1 MLNIGGALV
10 VQNEGLA
17 VVTDLQTHQVLLV
30 RARFGSIRVTV
41 EDHIF
46 VTCEEL
52 LFSFLCVDHGW
63 SEIGLV
69 GVKATW
75 VVVHMERANL
85 EVKALEVCF
94 ATTFVLDPIQP
105 DL

>member
-17 VVTDLQTHQVLLV
+17 VVTDLQTRQGLLV
-30 RARFGSIRVTV
+30 RARFGSIRVTIK
-41 EDHIF
+41 DHIF

-52 LFSFLCVDHGW
+52 LLSSPGVDHGW
-63 SEIGLV
+63 SKVSLV
-69 GVKATW
+69 GVKTAW
-75 VVVHMERANL
+75 ILVHVERANL
-85 EVKALEVCF
+85 EVKALEVGF
-94 ATTFVLDPIQP
+94 ATTLIRDIIQP